1 MQNTASDKSIRVTLT
16 FVSPLGFPALDYQAR
31 RIAKELEIELSETIS
46 EEQGKYDCALSADQ
60 IDSLADN
67 GGLLTGAAGFVRL

>member
-1 MQNTASDKSIRVTLT
+1 MVDLDAHVGDVRLKVRV
-16 FVSPLGFPALDYQAR
+16 GFPALDYQAR